1 MWENNKKMGLQEIQC
16 ESMDRVHLAEDRNKW
31 WAVVVT
37 VMNFQMLYRET
48 SGFLIRTVRNRVGF
62 LV

>member
-1 MWENNKKMGLQEIQC
+1 MGLQEIQC